1 MAPVSSVES
10 RMRIAGKEDV
20 RILVVDDEDYMREIM
35 RRALEDSGFQTDE
48 ASDGSNALAM
58 VRQYPYDVIITDL
71 RLPNVPGERV
81 MQEALAIFPETIV
94 IIMTGYGNIQT
105 AVDAIRMG
113 AYDYLPKPFQL
124 DEMVMRVEKG
134 LEDRQLKSEN
144 SMLRSELQGKYQF
157 SNLVG
162 NSPAMQQIYRLV
174 ALVAQKTSTILITG
188 ETGTGKELIA
198 RAIHYNGPRKDQP
211 LVSVNCG
218 AIPSNL
224 LEDELFGH
232 VKGAFT
238 GAHQHRVGR
247 FEQANR
253 GTLFLD
259 EIGTMPLDVQVKL
272 LRVLQEREFERV
284 GGSTTIKVDVRI
296 IAATNCD
303 LCEKVRRGEFREDLY
318 YRLNVIPFQIL
329 PLRQRREDIALMV
342 SHFVKKYCNEQQLT
356 LKQVSHD
363 AMKHLMG
370 FEWPGNVRQLE
381 NAIEMAVSLS
391 GDRELLVLSDFPLV
405 AKPLDDDFLFRN
417 IAIPED
423 GIHFNTLV
431 SELER
436 RLILQ
441 SLEVTGGNKKRAA
454 SLLHLKR
461 TTFVEKLKRMG
472 LETDPSEMMLL
483 ES

>member
-1 MAPVSSVES
+1 
-10 RMRIAGKEDV
+10 MRTTGKEGV
-20 RILVVDDEDYMREIM
+20 KILVIDDEDYMREIV
-35 RRALEDSGFQTDE
+35 RQALESSGFQTDE
-48 ASDGSNALAM
+48 AADGNTAVSM
-58 VRQYPYDVIITDL
+58 IRQYPYDVIITDL
-71 RLPNVPGERV
+71 RIPGVPGEKV

-134 LEDRQLKSEN
+134 LHDRQLKSEN

-157 SNLVG
+157 TNLVG
-162 NSPAMQQIYRLV
+162 HSGAIQQIYRMV
-174 ALVAQKTSTILITG
+174 AAVAHKTSTILITG

-198 RAIHYNGPRKDQP
+198 RAIHYNGSRKDQP

-218 AIPSNL
+218 AIPANL

-247 FEQANR
+247 FEQANH

-259 EIGTMPLDVQVKL
+259 EVANMPLDLQVKL
-272 LRVLQEREFERV
+272 LRVLQERELERI
-284 GGSTTIKVDVRI
+284 GSNTTIKVDVRI
-296 IAATNCD
+296 IAATNGD
-303 LCEKVRRGEFREDLY
+303 LFEKVRKGEFREDLY
-318 YRLNVIPFQIL
+318 YRLNVIPIL
-329 PLRQRREDIALMV
+329 IPPLRQRHEDIPLLV
-342 SHFVKKYCNEQQLT
+342 SHFTRKFCSEQQVP

-363 AMKHLMG
+363 AIKQLVA

-381 NAIEMAVSLS
+381 NAVEMAVTLS
-391 GDRELLVLSDFPLV
+391 GDRQLLDVADFPTV
-405 AKPLDDDFLFRN
+405 GRPLADDAMFGS
-417 IAIPED
+417 IAIPQD
-423 GIHFNTLV
+423 GIHFNTVV

-441 SLEVTGGNKKRAA
+441 SLEATGGNKKRAA

-472 LETDPSEMMLL
+472 METDSL
-483 ES
+483 EAELEAAQ